1 LKYDFG
7 LGRLLRQSFWATEAA
22 LHWVMLAF
30 NLVSLFRTT
39 MQRQLNKTGQMQ
51 TMASLRQQLFAQ
63 AGFITKE
70 GKKGKS
76 KTLKMATAMQ
86 RRQWMTG
93 LCNAAKS
100 FDLPWPVKPI
110 FKPKPEG

>member
-1 LKYDFG
+1 
-7 LGRLLRQSFWATEAA
+7 
-22 LHWVMLAF
+22 M
-30 NLVSLFRTT
+30 
-39 MQRQLNKTGQMQ
+39 KTGQMQ

-70 GKKGKS
+70 GNS

-93 LCNAAKS
+93 LCNAANS

-110 FKPKPEG
+110 FKPKPEGKWKIWVEHC